1 MGRRLR
7 TAASPTPDAR
17 ASGAPSTARPGA
29 RHASTARIAAAFPS
43 FPSQPFVPAAAQ
55 VPMRIVDIREAVVP
69 ISSPL
74 RNAYIDFSK
83 MTASVVA
90 VVTDVVRDG
99 KPVVGYGRSEEHTS
113 ELQSLMRT
121 SYAVFCLKKKNH
133 THHHTT
139 QATHYNTN

>member
-1 MGRRLR
+1 MRRSLR
-7 TAASPTPDAR
+7 TAGSPSPTGR
-17 ASGAPSTARPGA
+17 ASASPSTARPGA

-43 FPSQPFVPAAAQ
+43 FPSHPFVPAAAQ

-83 MTASVVA
+83 MKASVVA

-99 KPVVGYGRSEEHTS
+99 KPAVGYG
-113 ELQSLMRT
+113 
-121 SYAVFCLKKKNH
+121 F
-133 THHHTT
+133 
-139 QATHYNTN
+139 NTNGRYAASGLLRGRFLPTRRGGAEKGRG